1 MTHAT
6 LKTLAQ
12 HQIESIQTR
21 HLRTIR
27 TGQLIWFDRTFLHI
41 SPSWPHDQSESQPAA
56 AAGLLRT
63 ASRLGLHPPSMP
75 HQRNARTRKKRGVAT
90 ERGFGR
96 QKSVPK
102 ILTTANGPCSHPWPR
117 DFSAPESHFYQLS
130 RTDGRKDVGFRLSR
144 RSLGQIS
151 REPRGAS
158 RNLSIRLRFSSKW
171 ASYLRMRSNKRQSD

>member
-12 HQIESIQTR
+12 RVNTNKTSAYCKNWAAHMVRSHLPPYISFLAARSIR
-21 HLRTIR
+21 
-27 TGQLIWFDRTFLHI
+27 
-41 SPSWPHDQSESQPAA
+41 A

-75 HQRNARTRKKRGVAT
+75 HQRNALTRKKRGVAT
-90 ERGFGR
+90 ERGFRR